1 MRAGRGFAAF
11 GAAWLIGWTS
21 SEVGPQGPQTEPFQ
35 KEGYRKKGQ
44 IASASASLFLSPWAE
59 SVKGLWK
66 ERSASLIRAA
76 RMHHPSQATIAAPGA
91 ARSMQQV
98 VGTACGRSK
107 LRQHY
112 GKFTE
117 AVALK
122 ALGRF
127 PEQAKAYFDADS
139 IDKLR
144 KASLRNGFRP
154 PFRPPKQA
162 CFRGICPLKTSV
174 A

>member
-76 RMHHPSQATIAAPGA
+76 RMHRPSQATIAAPGA
-91 ARSMQQV
+91 ARSSCSKWSARPV
-98 VGTACGRSK
+98 VGASCVNTTASSPKRLRSRRSAGFLSRPK
-107 LRQHY
+107 HISMP
-112 GKFTE
+112 T
-117 AVALK
+117 
-122 ALGRF
+122 
-127 PEQAKAYFDADS
+127 
-139 IDKLR
+139 
-144 KASLRNGFRP
+144 ASTN
-154 PFRPPKQA
+154 
-162 CFRGICPLKTSV
+162 
-174 A
+174 